1 MQPDANKI
9 PPLPNDPVPAVL
21 PVEEPLPSP
30 PSYLTYWIGWGIF
43 LVAYVALFFLG
54 EKTRRFALTG
64 LEVLPFLALAV
75 LAYLGDRNPDLR
87 ILAFA
92 YWVLLMVIA
101 GVGVFLFSFIAV
113 MQPAALDRLTATS
126 SPPTGGLP
134 DLLISGSAP
143 KLALIALSMLSAG
156 VLSLCMF
163 LRRPRRTAA
172 GLLPMY
178 SDSFVHTVALATL
191 VAMILVQ
198 LIPLTVLG
206 QPPLLEIITHFEEYR
221 RELEHTNP
229 DLVKSSMSAKMIDE
243 LGKEDQSLDYV
254 AFLAWLVPSAV
265 LAVGFPFVRT
275 IRESL
280 IRVGLVRPSVGQIVF
295 GLFAAIAL
303 VGIMLGLD
311 AGISALWNKMGWPTT
326 NEKAVEKL
334 LNFAF
339 NPLGA
344 VIIGVVA
351 GLGEELFV
359 RGVLQPRMGIVLS
372 NLFFTA
378 MHALQYNW
386 DGLLSVFIIGL
397 ALGLIR
403 KRTNTTTSAIVH
415 GTYDFT
421 LLLLTYYSTA

>member
-1 MQPDANKI
+1 
-9 PPLPNDPVPAVL
+9 
-21 PVEEPLPSP
+21 
-30 PSYLTYWIGWGIF
+30 
-43 LVAYVALFFLG
+43 
-54 EKTRRFALTG
+54 
-64 LEVLPFLALAV
+64 
-75 LAYLGDRNPDLR
+75 LGDRNPDLR

-101 GVGVFLFSFIAV
+101 AVGVFIFSFIAV
-113 MQPAALDRLTATS
+113 MQPAALDRLTSAS
-126 SPPTGGLP
+126 APRPGGIP
-134 DLLISGSAP
+134 DLLLPGSAP
-143 KLALIALSMLSAG
+143 KLTLIALGMLSAG

-163 LRRPRRTAA
+163 VRRVRRTAA

-178 SDSFVHTVALATL
+178 SDSFVHTVALATM
-191 VAMILVQ
+191 VALILVQ
-198 LIPLTVLG
+198 LIPVTVLG
-206 QPPLLEIITHFEEYR
+206 QPPLLEMITHFEEHR
-221 RELEHTNP
+221 RELERTNP
-229 DLVKSSMSAKMIDE
+229 DLVNSSMSAKMISE

-295 GLFAAIAL
+295 ALFAAIAL
-303 VGIMLGLD
+303 VGVMLGLD

-334 LNFAF
+334 LNFAIS
-339 NPLGA
+339 PLGA
-344 VIIGVVA
+344 VLIGVVA

-386 DGLLSVFIIGL
+386 DGLLSVFLIGL
-397 ALGLIR
+397 ALGVIR

-415 GTYDFT
+415 GTYDFI
-421 LLLLTYYSTA
+421 LLLLTYYSTG